1 MSLMN
6 FTSID
11 FETANS
17 ERNSACSVAVVV
29 IENGRMVDGYDTLIK
44 PPTMEFSAGNISIH
58 HITPDMVQNAPTFA
72 QIWPQIRTYLE
83 GRIVIAHNAF
93 FDMGV
98 LRSCIW
104 HYHLPKPHFST
115 ACTVQISRKVW
126 PELPNHKLNTMGDYF
141 KIKFNHHTALDDAK
155 VCAKIP
161 LAAGRKIGAVS
172 MDELLNKIGMQ
183 PKPFKS

>member
-17 ERNSACSVAVVV
+17 KRNSACSVAVVV
-29 IENGRMVDGYDTLIK
+29 IENGRMVDAYSTLIK
-44 PPTMEFSAGNISIH
+44 PPEMDFEEGNIKIH
-58 HITPDMVQNAPTFA
+58 GITPDMVENAPNFA
-72 QIWPQIRTYLE
+72 QIWPTLRSYLE
-83 GRIVIAHNAF
+83 NKVVIAHNAN

-98 LRSCIW
+98 LRNCIW
-104 HYHLPKPHFST
+104 QYHLAKPHFTT

-126 PELPNHKLNTMGDYF
+126 PNLPNHRLNTMGDF
-141 KIKFNHHTALDDAK
+141 FQIKFHHHDALDDAK

-161 LAAGRKIGAVS
+161 LVAGRTMGVSSMEELLHKIG
-172 MDELLNKIGMQ
+172 IQ
-183 PKPFKS
+183 PKIFKS